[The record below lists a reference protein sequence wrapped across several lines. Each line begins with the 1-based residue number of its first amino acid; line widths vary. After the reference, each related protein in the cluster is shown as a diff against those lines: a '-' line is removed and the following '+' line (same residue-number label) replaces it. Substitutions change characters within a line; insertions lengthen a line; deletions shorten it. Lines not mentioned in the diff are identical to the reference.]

1 MPRRSNKFGDL
12 MRLFTPLNIVLLI
25 VAVAIVVFIVSVMGS
40 PSKLPKMVP
49 GWNHDLFFNHLLK
62 DTYSTDP
69 DKKYTLE
76 QCQQLASS
84 TPGVKYFTH
93 RTADHPDPAFQNTCI
108 LFSTPSDYVVT
119 GDMDGAGDMDANY
132 YGGKPDGVSGCVDP
146 SKTWPNCN

>member
-25 VAVAIVVFIVSVMGS
+25 VAVAIVVFIVSVMGSFS

-108 LFSTPSDYVVT
+108 LYSTPSDYVVNIDVT
-119 GDMDGAGDMDANY
+119 NGDTSL
-132 YGGKPDGVSGCVDP
+132 PDDTYTGCVDP

>member
-1 MPRRSNKFGDL
+1 MPRRSNKFGEL
-12 MRLFTPLNIVLLI
+12 SKLFSPLNIVLIL

-49 GWNHDLFFNHLLK
+49 GWNHDLFLNHLLK
-62 DTYSTDP
+62 DTYSTDH

-76 QCQQLASS
+76 QCQQLASKN
-84 TPGVKYFTH
+84 GAKYFTH

-119 GDMDGAGDMDANY
+119 GDMDGVGNDTV
-132 YGGKPDGVSGCVDP
+132 KPDGVSGCVDP